1 MPKARERYTPVL
13 RFDDGERV
21 FFIKNRTEAL
31 RNEGTLRFWLDRTT
45 GSEGHLARAP
55 AGAASDKKRRQALEL
70 FERGFGYKAVA
81 DILVLSVNTV
91 RDWSRLHK
99 QGRFSPTM
107 SRNQYRYTAETK
119 AKALVCANAATLGGR
134 FPKRRAS
141 ILQPAELVR
150 SGRSKKAAKPKKRES
165 QARSLICCRH
175 RVDVKAW
182 QNARY
187 SRQLDLSA
195 TAWT

>member
-1 MPKARERYTPVL
+1 MKELYDFGSTERPAAKVTS
-13 RFDDGERV
+13 RV
-21 FFIKNRTEAL
+21 R
-31 RNEGTLRFWLDRTT
+31 
-45 GSEGHLARAP
+45 P

-119 AKALVCANAATLGGR
+119 AKALGLRERGYSWRQISEETGVNPSTCRAWVRAAGQ
-134 FPKRRAS
+134 K
-141 ILQPAELVR
+141 
-150 SGRSKKAAKPKKRES
+150 SGETEKA
-165 QARSLICCRH
+165 
-175 RVDVKAW
+175 
-182 QNARY
+182 
-187 SRQLDLSA
+187 
-195 TAWT
+195 